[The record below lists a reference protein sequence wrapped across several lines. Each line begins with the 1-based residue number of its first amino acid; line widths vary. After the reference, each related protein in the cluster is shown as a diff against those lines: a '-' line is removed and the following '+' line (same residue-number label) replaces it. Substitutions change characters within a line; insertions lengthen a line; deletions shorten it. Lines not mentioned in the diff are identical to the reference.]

1 MKEWFSAIGQ
11 WIADAFTRDGFAHR
25 VLGLPELASANGKA
39 VDDLMVYLH
48 WLMLVL
54 FVGWIIYFGYVLWR
68 FSAARNPKADYEGSK
83 SPLPKCSE
91 IGVVVIE
98 AILLLGIALPLWA
111 KNVSHFPK
119 PEDATVIQIMAQ
131 QFGWNVRYAGP
142 DGKFGRQDMKL
153 VADNNIFG
161 VDPADAGGKDD
172 IQYYNGDI
180 HVVVNKPV
188 LIYLSSKDVIH
199 SLKLVAMR
207 ITQDAIPGMRIP
219 LTFTPNK
226 IGRYQIECAQLCGGS
241 HAAMAGGFL
250 VVQSQADYEAWLK
263 SKSGGTRLEDLQ

>member
-1 MKEWFSAIGQ
+1 MIDW
-11 WIADAFTRDGFAHR
+11 FAHN
-25 VLGLPELASANGKA
+25 VLGLPELAASSGQA
-39 VDDLMVYLH
+39 VDNLMVYVH

-54 FVGWIIYFGYVLWR
+54 FIGWIIYFGYVLFR
-68 FSAARNPKADYEGSK
+68 FSAARHKKASYEGSK
-83 SPLPKCSE
+83 SKVPSYVE
-91 IGVVVIE
+91 FAIVGIE
-98 AILLLGIALPLWA
+98 AVLLLGIAIPLWG
-111 KNVSHFPK
+111 KNVQGFPK

-153 VADNNIFG
+153 IADTNIFG
-161 VDPADAGGKDD
+161 VDPADPAGKDD
-172 IQYYNGDI
+172 IQFYNGDI
-180 HVVVNKPV
+180 HVVINKPV

-207 ITQDAIPGMRIP
+207 ITQDAIPGLRIP
-219 LTFTPNK
+219 CTFTPNK

-250 VVQSQADYEAWLK
+250 VVQSQADYEQWLK